1 MISLSVSEDHYLAC
15 PNATEK
21 WLIMN
26 RTKLTIPAEA
36 MICPKHRLMV
46 WFGTYG
52 LGWKSLM
59 PCQYHHPVSKPSS
72 SDSEVTRALQNAVS
86 SASSVNTKV
95 QLLSI
100 LYGKSDDTYESTI
113 GQILQMLPGST
124 RRQINKARKH
134 ASMRLSGI
142 PIEPGKFIRVKVI
155 GGQIHH
161 FLDFIQFSGLV
172 QDVASGTRTVKLSSN
187 DKISMQNVIR
197 TVHKAEFIRLLEGA
211 CDKDGYN
218 RENGRASTR
227 TLWNII
233 NNCPANQ
240 RRIMWHLK
248 DNQHHYLITSIMEF
262 IASKESDMKT
272 KTDDNIKQL
281 TNGKR

>member
-1 MISLSVSEDHYLAC
+1 M
-15 PNATEK
+15 
-21 WLIMN
+21 
-26 RTKLTIPAEA
+26 
-36 MICPKHRLMV
+36 
-46 WFGTYG
+46 F
-52 LGWKSLM
+52 
-59 PCQYHHPVSKPSS
+59 
-72 SDSEVTRALQNAVS
+72 
-86 SASSVNTKV
+86 
-95 QLLSI
+95 
-100 LYGKSDDTYESTI
+100 
-113 GQILQMLPGST
+113 PGST

-134 ASMRLSGI
+134 ASIRLSGI
-142 PIEPGKFIRVKVI
+142 PIEPGKFIRVKVT
-155 GGQIHH
+155 GGQTHH

-172 QDVASGTRTVKLSSN
+172 QDVASGTRSVKLSSN

-197 TVHKAEFIRLLEGA
+197 TVHKAEVIRLFEGA

-218 RENGRASTR
+218 RENGRPPTR

-240 RRIMWHLK
+240 RMIMWHLK

-262 IASKESDMKT
+262 TASKESDMKT

>member
-1 MISLSVSEDHYLAC
+1 
-15 PNATEK
+15 
-21 WLIMN
+21 MN
-26 RTKLTIPAEA
+26 QTKLTIPAEA

-113 GQILQMLPGST
+113 GQILQMFPGST

-142 PIEPGKFIRVKVI
+142 PIEPGKFIRVKVT
-155 GGQIHH
+155 GGQTHH
-161 FLDFIQFSGLV
+161 FLDFMQFSG
-172 QDVASGTRTVKLSSN
+172 
-187 DKISMQNVIR
+187 
-197 TVHKAEFIRLLEGA
+197 
-211 CDKDGYN
+211 
-218 RENGRASTR
+218 
-227 TLWNII
+227 
-233 NNCPANQ
+233 
-240 RRIMWHLK
+240 
-248 DNQHHYLITSIMEF
+248 
-262 IASKESDMKT
+262 
-272 KTDDNIKQL
+272 
-281 TNGKR
+281 